1 MRFIRFYLGNVVY
14 GLLCVFLPLL
24 MCLWLS
30 VLLAGC
36 AKPYNNEQ
44 VVKEISLT
52 QNLRNTI
59 KGETSLPNPQKDTK
73 GADKNNALDYAENL
87 LFLINDNKLKSL
99 IQIALTNN
107 TNILTL
113 TSVIA
118 QARDSLGLANANML
132 PKLSFNMGHN
142 FSSGNYNRYQINY
155 TQNTINANLSLSWE
169 IDLFGKLNSLRKS
182 QKYQYLVAISN
193 LEAAKV
199 SLIGEVA
206 TNYYTLLKTHNA
218 RLRATQI
225 LTNNEKILSLSQEKY
240 ALGLLNIA
248 DLSTLSSTLSSAKS
262 NLNSLKLQ
270 EEQTRNALLVLLNTV
285 DSSILNDIVESAEII
300 EFSEAKIPI
309 VQELPQEI
317 LLNRDD
323 VKSSIA
329 TLNAQIMLKNAK
341 KAALFPSISL
351 GGSLGQILYSAN
363 GAGSLIWQ
371 ITNSLTSPLLNRS
384 TLTKD
389 YKIQKQATKQAYY
402 ALENTLRT
410 ALGEIENAL
419 MQVNTSKDSLKAQA
433 QHFAIAKEIIDTAY
447 NSFTL
452 GIQNEYTY
460 LSQENTF
467 LNALQSLDEAK
478 FTQVNSIIVLYKA
491 FGGNFSS
498 PN

>member
-1 MRFIRFYLGNVVY
+1 M
-14 GLLCVFLPLL
+14 
-24 MCLWLS
+24 
-30 VLLAGC
+30 
-36 AKPYNNEQ
+36 
-44 VVKEISLT
+44 
-52 QNLRNTI
+52 
-59 KGETSLPNPQKDTK
+59 
-73 GADKNNALDYAENL
+73 
-87 LFLINDNKLKSL
+87 
-99 IQIALTNN
+99 
-107 TNILTL
+107 
-113 TSVIA
+113 
-118 QARDSLGLANANML
+118 
-132 PKLSFNMGHN
+132 
-142 FSSGNYNRYQINY
+142 
-155 TQNTINANLSLSWE
+155 
-169 IDLFGKLNSLRKS
+169 
-182 QKYQYLVAISN
+182 
-193 LEAAKV
+193 
-199 SLIGEVA
+199 
-206 TNYYTLLKTHNA
+206 
-218 RLRATQI
+218 
-225 LTNNEKILSLSQEKY
+225 
-240 ALGLLNIA
+240 
-248 DLSTLSSTLSSAKS
+248 
-262 NLNSLKLQ
+262 
-270 EEQTRNALLVLLNTV
+270 LLNTV

>member
-206 TNYYTLLKTHNA
+206 TNYYT
-218 RLRATQI
+218 
-225 LTNNEKILSLSQEKY
+225 
-240 ALGLLNIA
+240 
-248 DLSTLSSTLSSAKS
+248 
-262 NLNSLKLQ
+262 
-270 EEQTRNALLVLLNTV
+270 
-285 DSSILNDIVESAEII
+285 
-300 EFSEAKIPI
+300 
-309 VQELPQEI
+309 
-317 LLNRDD
+317 
-323 VKSSIA
+323 
-329 TLNAQIMLKNAK
+329 
-341 KAALFPSISL
+341 
-351 GGSLGQILYSAN
+351 
-363 GAGSLIWQ
+363 
-371 ITNSLTSPLLNRS
+371 
-384 TLTKD
+384 
-389 YKIQKQATKQAYY
+389 
-402 ALENTLRT
+402 
-410 ALGEIENAL
+410 
-419 MQVNTSKDSLKAQA
+419 
-433 QHFAIAKEIIDTAY
+433 
-447 NSFTL
+447 
-452 GIQNEYTY
+452 
-460 LSQENTF
+460 
-467 LNALQSLDEAK
+467 
-478 FTQVNSIIVLYKA
+478 
-491 FGGNFSS
+491 
-498 PN
+498 